1 MTEPTAVTGDYLG
14 MALRIDALDAE
25 NLAFF
30 GYCAQHELRLQKC
43 DACELLRY
51 PPGTGCPWCGQ
62 PSSSWVEVEGR
73 GTVYSYTEVRHA
85 IQPAFDPYTPY
96 LVLLVE
102 LDAQKG
108 QPGEHEALRVLGN
121 LVSDD
126 ATLAPPDMVKQAGI
140 GSRVRIVFKDVA
152 PGLAVPLWTLDTTE
166 QVGVEPGK
174 VWRYPGA

>member
-1 MTEPTAVTGDYLG
+1 MIDGRTVAGDYLG
-14 MALRIDALDAE
+14 MALRIDSFDAE

-43 DACELLRY
+43 DTCELLRY

-62 PSSSWVEVEGR
+62 PTFSWVQVEGR

-85 IQPAFDPYTPY
+85 IQPAFSAYTPY

-102 LDAQKG
+102 LDEQKG
-108 QPGEHEALRVLGN
+108 QPSEHEALRVLGN
-121 LVSDD
+121 LVSAD
-126 ATLAPPDMVKQAGI
+126 ASMASPDVVKQAGI

-152 PGLAVPLWTLDTTE
+152 PGLAVPLWTLDDAG
-166 QVGVEPGK
+166 QAGSEPGQ